1 MTQRNHRDRY
11 RRTGSQSLAART
23 PVNTCSACHL
33 VSEAHLCSSTCYQ
46 IHQPTSLL
54 TEGCYNLLAQCT
66 SLVLVPAHIPVL
78 SWYLSCTDLVLVPAY
93 QVVLTWYQL
102 IYWSCPGTSLPS
114 CIDLVPAYIPVLSWY
129 QLTKLYWPG
138 TSLYTYRSCPGT
150 SLPSCIDLVPPH
162 ILVLSWY
169 QLTKLYWPGTS
180 SYTGLVLVPAYQV
193 VLSWYQLIYRSCP
206 GTSLPS
212 CIDLVPAGQVVV
224 VNTYIISIVY
234 IISTIFDVRLC
245 YFLCISMVIRHV
257 IASESMVCDVYLCCC
272 AYLWS
277 VAARRWTTTWTSAT
291 RTEFTLTRLKPNVM
305 YVSVCHSSQITRSSR
320 IMFVY
325 FHI

>member
-1 MTQRNHRDRY
+1 M
-11 RRTGSQSLAART
+11 
-23 PVNTCSACHL
+23 
-33 VSEAHLCSSTCYQ
+33 
-46 IHQPTSLL
+46 
-54 TEGCYNLLAQCT
+54 
-66 SLVLVPAHIPVL
+66 
-78 SWYLSCTDLVLVPAY
+78 
-93 QVVLTWYQL
+93 
-102 IYWSCPGTSLPS
+102 
-114 CIDLVPAYIPVLSWY
+114 
-129 QLTKLYWPG
+129 
-138 TSLYTYRSCPGT
+138 
-150 SLPSCIDLVPPH
+150 
-162 ILVLSWY
+162 
-169 QLTKLYWPGTS
+169 
-180 SYTGLVLVPAYQV
+180 
-193 VLSWYQLIYRSCP
+193 YRSCP

-291 RTEFTLTRLKPNVM
+291 RTEFTLTRLKPNVT
-305 YVSVCHSSQITRSSR
+305 YVSVCLSLCHSSQITRSSR

-325 FHI
+325 FHIQAKSFLQRMPKSLMMVCSSRPWLLVLGCLTGRLTSSWPHLRCDVGPEEGEY